1 MNMKTSQGQVEQT
14 KGEVFQREIKWLM
27 LGAPPFDRVPS
38 FDQFDNLYGGTTK
51 FGVPR
56 GVDQSVKINHT
67 KVC

>member
-1 MNMKTSQGQVEQT
+1 
-14 KGEVFQREIKWLM
+14 M
-27 LGAPPFDRVPS
+27 LAIGAPPFDRVPS

-51 FGVPR
+51 FGVPQ